1 VKTAGFSLIEVLF
14 ATTIVMA
21 VVGSLAQLVVL
32 SADANQI
39 ARDSSIALLLA
50 EQKMEDLRGTPAGL
64 ALSPPDT
71 LTADTAGYVDYFD
84 AEGVRLADSDR
95 SASPGGAVFVRRWSV
110 DSLAAGAGNLVA
122 LHVMVTQS
130 SASRGR
136 GRNATRLVGVRT
148 Q

>member
-1 VKTAGFSLIEVLF
+1 
-14 ATTIVMA
+14 MP
-21 VVGSLAQLVVL
+21 
-32 SADANQI
+32 NQI

-64 ALSPPDT
+64 ALAPLGT

-84 AEGVRLADSDR
+84 VEGALLAGSDG
-95 SASPGGAVFVRRWSV
+95 STPPGGAVFVRRWSV
-110 DSLAAGAGNLVA
+110 NSLAAGAGHLVA

-136 GRNATRLVGVRT
+136 GRNVTRIVGIRP